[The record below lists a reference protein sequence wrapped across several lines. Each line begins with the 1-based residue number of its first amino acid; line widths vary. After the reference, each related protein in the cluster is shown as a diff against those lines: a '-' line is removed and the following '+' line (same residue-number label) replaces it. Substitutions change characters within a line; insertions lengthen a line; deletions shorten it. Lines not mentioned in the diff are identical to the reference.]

1 MLSGAKKFRIDVH
14 ILTFPVASI
23 HVYLPVFVVVPSVF
37 LALAPG

>member
-1 MLSGAKKFRIDVH
+1 MLSWAQKFMIDVH

-23 HVYLPVFVVVPSVF
+23 LVYLAVFVVVPSVF